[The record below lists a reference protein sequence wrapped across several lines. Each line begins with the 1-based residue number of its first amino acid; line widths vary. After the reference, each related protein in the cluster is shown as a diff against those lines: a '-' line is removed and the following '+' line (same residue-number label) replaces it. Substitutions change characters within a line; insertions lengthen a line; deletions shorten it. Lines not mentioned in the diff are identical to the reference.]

1 MLFEVQES
9 PDIVEV
15 EETSSLQSRIK
26 ECQEGKSMIVH
37 LGDCSETFKDCNE
50 TSIKNRYVLFTLCQ
64 LMMSKILKKEVVKIG
79 RIAGQYAKP
88 RSNPMEIVNGEKIN
102 SFFGDNVNNFE
113 ATKEARVNDPEKLI
127 KGYYKAFTTYHTLK
141 KLSNKSFNLMAK
153 DIVEAQFREQV
164 NFNKEAT
171 DYEDFINSVKDC
183 LEEDE
188 NIDELF
194 VSHEALLL
202 DYESR

>member
-1 MLFEVQES
+1 
-9 PDIVEV
+9 
-15 EETSSLQSRIK
+15 
-26 ECQEGKSMIVH
+26 
-37 LGDCSETFKDCNE
+37 
-50 TSIKNRYVLFTLCQ
+50 
-64 LMMSKILKKEVVKIG
+64 
-79 RIAGQYAKP
+79 
-88 RSNPMEIVNGEKIN
+88 MEIVNGEKIN